1 MFNLPAPKFLISLMI
16 THPLALPV
24 LQMSAGVMVGYM
36 AYEVLYPVALV
47 VVRCM
52 GATAQH
58 PLERARQAMGL
69 VSDLVCGPA
78 AALGGFVAGTG
89 GRGKG
94 RGGRGAAAA
103 GSGDAREMVGVAG
116 GEDGQTCL
124 FATLWAHATSVE

>member
-1 MFNLPAPKFLISLMI
+1 
-16 THPLALPV
+16 
-24 LQMSAGVMVGYM
+24 MVGYM
-36 AYEVLYPVALV
+36 SYKVLYPIALV

-58 PLERARQAMGL
+58 PLETVRQAMGL
-69 VSDLVCGPA
+69 VSDLVSGLVSGPA
-78 AALGGFVAGTG
+78 AALGGFVGGMG
-89 GRGKG
+89 GREKG